1 MKLIPVLG
9 KALLML
15 APACVLGQ
23 VDSAA
28 IKDPKRVDTPA
39 PQILKEVTVTG
50 SKKQF
55 IAKDGNLIANIENT
69 PLSAV
74 ADPIDL
80 LSKLPSVLVSPDGAS
95 ISIPGKGEPLIY
107 IDNQQIS
114 PEDLRSLA
122 VSDIKLI
129 EIINNPSSKYE
140 ANGRAVI
147 RIIRKTNQKDG
158 WKAEIAETA
167 AQRRHFLNRAS
178 ANASFRKKK
187 LELKGNVQYN
197 YLETWE
203 GNAFDFH
210 ISDSD
215 IFSKYSV
222 TAVTTR
228 PQLIGSAAAFYQ
240 INEIDYFSFNATAR
254 RQNES
259 FPIYTTSYLSAP
271 DKQESAL
278 TSNYNYDPV
287 RYYTANLN
295 YNKKIKATTAF
306 IGAQYTRY
314 KVEKNSAVF
323 NSIDDNSEIL
333 SQSRLQD
340 AGIGVFAGRADIESA
355 IGKQLKFNWGLYTA
369 FAESKGNTNVII
381 RQPWDTQHSTFNYKE
396 RNLAAY
402 TELAGKIRKI
412 SYVAGIRMEDVKVQ
426 SGFVDNGSTSS
437 LRKEN
442 KKLFPKASVSIP
454 VDSTSSV
461 TIKYAKTVGR
471 PNYTNA
477 DQASVYVNPYFEW
490 ANNINLDPSYTDGIA
505 VSYQLK
511 DYSLAASLY
520 QTRGPVYAY
529 FSYNAREN
537 LLRRSE
543 ANYETESGIY
553 LSLTA
558 PFKYRIWSSMNMV
571 NLVYS
576 SLKDPRALAG
586 KPMPYLYVYSSN
598 EIRLPKKFVFT
609 VAGWAITKKQIGALE
624 QGGLFSVDTSL
635 TKTFGKNL
643 SCTVRF
649 TDMFGSMDSREF
661 LAINRVT
668 ANGIYYDRL
677 QEVSL
682 GLKYSLGQLKEIA
695 FKNRDVDEGSDR
707 VR

>member
-1 MKLIPVLG
+1 MKLIPVIG
-9 KALLML
+9 KALLIL

-28 IKDPKRVDTPA
+28 IKDPKQTDTLA
-39 PQILKEVTVTG
+39 PQVLKEVIVAG
-50 SKKQF
+50 SKRQF
-55 IAKDGNLIANIENT
+55 VSKDGNLIANIENT

-80 LSKLPSVLVSPDGAS
+80 LSKLPSVIVSPDGAS

-122 VSDIKLI
+122 VSDIKQI

-147 RIIRKTNQKDG
+147 RIIRKLNKKDG
-158 WKAEIAETA
+158 WKAEIMETA
-167 AQRRHFLNRAS
+167 AQRRYFLNRAS
-178 ANASFRKKK
+178 ANISVRKKK
-187 LELKGNVQYN
+187 LELKGNIQYN

-203 GNAFDFH
+203 GNAFDFY
-210 ISDSD
+210 ISDRD

-228 PQLIGSAAAFYQ
+228 PQLIGSAAMFYQ
-240 INEIDYFSFNATAR
+240 INETDYFSFNATAR

-259 FPIYTTSYLSAP
+259 FPIYTDSYLSAP
-271 DKQESAL
+271 DKQESVL
-278 TSNYNYDPV
+278 TSNYNYEPI

-295 YNKKIKATTAF
+295 YHKKIRANTAF
-306 IGAQYTRY
+306 IGAQYT
-314 KVEKNSAVF
+314 KHTKEENSAVF
-323 NSIDDNSEIL
+323 NAIDNNPEIL
-333 SQSRLQD
+333 SQNRSQH
-340 AGIGVFAGRADIESA
+340 AGIEVVAARADIESA
-355 IGKQLKFNWGLYTA
+355 VSKPLKFNWGAYTA
-369 FAESKGNTNVII
+369 FVRTKGNTDII
-381 RQPWDTQHSTFNYKE
+381 MHQPDSIRHSTFYYKE

-402 TELAGKIRKI
+402 AELVGKIRKL
-412 SYVAGIRMEDVKVQ
+412 SYTAGVRMEDVKVQ
-426 SGFVDNGSTSS
+426 SGFADNGSNAS
-437 LRKEN
+437 LQKDN
-442 KKLFPKASVSIP
+442 KKLFPKASLSIP

-477 DQASVYVNPYFEW
+477 NQASIYINPYFEW
-490 ANNINLDPSYTDGIA
+490 ANNINLNPSYTDGVEA
-505 VSYQLK
+505 SYQLK
-511 DYSLAASLY
+511 DYSLALSIY
-520 QTRGPVYAY
+520 RIKGPAY
-529 FSYNAREN
+529 STFSYNEREN

-543 ANYETESGIY
+543 MNYESEAGVYAT
-553 LSLTA
+553 LTA
-558 PFKYRIWSSMNMV
+558 PFKYRIWNSTNVV

-576 SLKDPRALAG
+576 SLKDPVALSG
-586 KPMPYLYVYSSN
+586 KPRPYVYIYSSN
-598 EIRLPKKFVFT
+598 EIRLPKRYVFT

-643 SCTVRF
+643 SCTLRV
-649 TDMFGSMDSREF
+649 TDMFASMDSREA
-661 LAINRVT
+661 LAVNRVV

-677 QEVSL
+677 QEVSV
-682 GLKYSLGQLKEIA
+682 GLKYSLGKLKETA
-695 FKNRDVDEGSDR
+695 FKNKDVDESVDR
-707 VR
+707 IR